1 MKPFSHFKALET
13 FIFFDNIYS
22 EGNLRDASVNGEKWI
37 KNEKQNPENMGSIP
51 EEK

>member
-22 EGNLRDASVNGEKWI
+22 EGNLRDASVKWGEV
-37 KNEKQNPENMGSIP
+37 NQE
-51 EEK
+51 